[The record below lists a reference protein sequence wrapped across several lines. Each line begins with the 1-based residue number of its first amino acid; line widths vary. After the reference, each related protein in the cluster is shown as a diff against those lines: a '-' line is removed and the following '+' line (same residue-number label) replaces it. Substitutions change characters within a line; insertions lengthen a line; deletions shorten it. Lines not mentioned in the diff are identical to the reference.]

1 MRLTIDDKLHANLP
15 TLTETEYQGLE
26 QKILTEG
33 FRDSIVTWA
42 GTDIILDGRNRYN
55 ICQQHNITFTT
66 GIDWIAKDED
76 DHIYGIAS
84 RIRHIT
90 PRCKEAYPEF
100 TIRYNAPSGN
110 KTEYAKRL
118 EAIAKGYICPAITT
132 QTWYSGSTFIC
143 GATIPTKELY
153 NFVEMNEYRLQVQ
166 TAPDGK
172 QFLCIPWN
180 ALKKAN
186 LNVTVVTGSN

>member
-1 MRLTIDDKLHANLP
+1 MNTSF
-15 TLTETEYQGLE
+15 EYQQSASLVLAEDAFHRLGINHAV
-26 QKILTEG
+26 QKVEG
-33 FRDSIVTWA
+33 TINKALQWFDCYS
-42 GTDIILDGRNRYN
+42 
-55 ICQQHNITFTT
+55 
-66 GIDWIAKDED
+66 GIDWLAKDED

-90 PRCKEAYPEF
+90 TRCKEAYPEF
-100 TIRYNAPSGN
+100 TIRYKTPSGN
-110 KTEYAKRL
+110 RTEYAKRL
-118 EAIAKGYICPAITT
+118 EAIDRGYICPAITT

-172 QFLCIPWN
+172 QFLCVPWD
-180 ALKKAN
+180 ALRKAN
-186 LNVTVVTGSN
+186 LNVTVVTGSISK